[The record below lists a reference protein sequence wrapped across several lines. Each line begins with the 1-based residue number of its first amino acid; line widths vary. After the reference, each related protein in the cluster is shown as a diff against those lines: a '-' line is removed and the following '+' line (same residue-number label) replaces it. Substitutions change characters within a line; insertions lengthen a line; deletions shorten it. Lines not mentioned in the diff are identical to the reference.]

1 MHVDPRLYRL
11 GVTAVL
17 VWMAGWSSAAG
28 QTLTGSVAGHAMP
41 GSSLTAS
48 SVGFTDPANPV
59 TGRLPIGPPT
69 GLHIADALRPVLH
82 HMWQTSPTF
91 RRQCARLAEASVELT
106 VQVGLPHGA
115 IGVRALTRI
124 GVRDGVVRHVT
135 VYLGRTLD
143 MAYELLAHEVEHV
156 LEQIDG
162 VNLRV
167 LAVAGVR
174 GVQASRDAYETSR
187 AVAIGRL
194 VEREVFGRDAVR
206 AR

>member
-1 MHVDPRLYRL
+1 MRADLRLYRL
-11 GVTAVL
+11 GITAVL
-17 VWMAGWSSAAG
+17 FWMAGWSSGAG
-28 QTLTGSVAGHAMP
+28 QTVTGPVADQTMP
-41 GSSLTAS
+41 GNPLSART
-48 SVGFTDPANPV
+48 VGFTDSTNPV
-59 TGRLPIGPPT
+59 PNRASIGPPT
-69 GLHIADALRPVLH
+69 RLHVVDPLRPVLH
-82 HMWQTSPTF
+82 DLWQRSPAF

-106 VQVGLPHGA
+106 VQIGLPHGA

-124 GVRDGVVRHVT
+124 EVRDGVVRHVT

-143 MAYELLAHEVEHV
+143 MAYELLAHEIEHV

-206 AR
+206 GR